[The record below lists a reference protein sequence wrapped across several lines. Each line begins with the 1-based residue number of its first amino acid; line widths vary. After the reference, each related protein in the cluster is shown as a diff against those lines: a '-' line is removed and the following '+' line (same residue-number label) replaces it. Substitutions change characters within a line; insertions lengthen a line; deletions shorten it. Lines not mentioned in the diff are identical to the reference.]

1 MANDD
6 DETQVIDPENLNL
19 LREICRGQNYT
30 ARINRDPVLQ
40 FSPSTVF
47 YCVGSKTD
55 PGAELKERKIR
66 IDLRRIKP

>member
-1 MANDD
+1 MASDN
-6 DETQVIDPENLNL
+6 DETQVIDSEELNL

-47 YCVGSKTD
+47 YCVGSKIEPD
-55 PGAELKERKIR
+55 AELKQRTIR
-66 IDLRRIKP
+66 VDLRRIKP